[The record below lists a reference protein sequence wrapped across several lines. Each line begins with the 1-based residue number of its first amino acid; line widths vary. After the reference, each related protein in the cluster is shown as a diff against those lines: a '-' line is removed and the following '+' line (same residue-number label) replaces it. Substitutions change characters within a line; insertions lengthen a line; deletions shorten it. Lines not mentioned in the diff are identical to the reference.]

1 MLKTNTNKVIENTWA
16 HICEHLESEMEEE
29 QTSAEKILLRY
40 FRCVGGATAYHKAYH
55 LVEAGIFD
63 IYYTDVRE
71 TLKNIL
77 EETDEEANQ
86 FDNQQVWEL
95 YCHLVAKTID
105 KKTEKYFKK

>member
-16 HICEHLESEMEEE
+16 HICEHLESEMEAE

-40 FRCVGGATAYHKAYH
+40 FRCVGCDTISHKAYY
-55 LVEAGIFD
+55 LVKAGIFD

-95 YCHLVAKTID
+95 YCHLVAKTIE
-105 KKTEKYFKK
+105 KKTKNIIKE